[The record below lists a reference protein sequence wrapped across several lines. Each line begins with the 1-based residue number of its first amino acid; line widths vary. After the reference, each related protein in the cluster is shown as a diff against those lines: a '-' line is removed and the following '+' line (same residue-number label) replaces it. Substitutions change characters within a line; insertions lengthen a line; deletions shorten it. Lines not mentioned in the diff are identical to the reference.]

1 MTNII
6 FLVFPLKSWRYL
18 NMAFV
23 MENCKSFVIVLFQ
36 SQVLWQSKNAVAV
49 INLEQL
55 FVCEP
60 PPPFAVDVCMHP

>member
-1 MTNII
+1 
-6 FLVFPLKSWRYL
+6 
-18 NMAFV
+18 MAFV